1 MKKIKI
7 LLMALSGVLL
17 MTTACRKENPGL
29 LTTEIRTLDSF
40 SSIEVEDA
48 INVYVTQGDVKEVK
62 VETNS
67 SYLAHVFTN
76 VNGSVLKISV
86 DKKSFMLLPQ
96 RHHDINIYITVKS
109 LTGIN
114 ASGASEVSCS
124 GSIEAES
131 FNVNLSGASKF
142 SCSSLNTNTTT
153 IDGSG
158 ASEIKMTG
166 STNTLIVSS
175 LSGASELN
183 ALNFI
188 SDTANL
194 ELSGASEAT
203 INVTTDLNVKASGA
217 SEVKYKGDPINI
229 IQDLSGAS
237 QLIKL

>member
-7 LLMALSGVLL
+7 LFIVLSGIMLIA
-17 MTTACRKENPGL
+17 TACKKENPGL
-29 LTTEIRTLDSF
+29 LTSETRTLDSF

-48 INVYVTQGDVKEVK
+48 IHVYITQGDVEEVK
-62 VETNS
+62 VETNT
-67 SYLAHVFTN
+67 SYLPHVKTK
-76 VNGSVLKISV
+76 VNSSVLEISV
-86 DKKSFMLLPQ
+86 DKKPFMLLPQ

-109 LTGIN
+109 LTGVD

-124 GSIEAES
+124 GNIETES
-131 FNVNLSGASKF
+131 FNINLSGASEF
-142 SCSSLNTNTTT
+142 SCSSLNTNTIT

-158 ASEIKMTG
+158 ASEIKLTG
-166 STNTLIVSS
+166 ITKTLSVSS
-175 LSGASELN
+175 LSGASELS

-188 SDTANL
+188 SENAYL

-229 IQDLSGAS
+229 KQDLSGAS